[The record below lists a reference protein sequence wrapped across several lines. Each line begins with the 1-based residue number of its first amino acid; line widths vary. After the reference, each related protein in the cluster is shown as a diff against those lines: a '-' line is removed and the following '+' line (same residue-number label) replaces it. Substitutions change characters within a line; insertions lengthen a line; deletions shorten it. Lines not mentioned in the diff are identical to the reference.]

1 MCRRFL
7 PCRGHALRAGLRDTR
22 NGRYAGLSRK
32 SQQVDVVAPFRRFP
46 DSVPVTDGDTD
57 GRPIVCDIAGGTGEK
72 SHECRLSRFKQRF
85 GLVLREQQVDKV
97 ERGYIGEL
105 FAVTA
110 SAQFGDK
117 PLPGIDACGR
127 DVVFPVVLRP
137 QFQCA
142 RPTPPVNEEAH
153 RAQPC
158 EGCGASVGGNPP
170 LYGFDMGVNGHLSH
184 FRPTLDIDEAQDLK
198 TLAAGYDTQI
208 LVIVELAAQGGFHF
222 QRGVAVRTLAP

>member
-1 MCRRFL
+1 MCIRDSSSGAWKR
-7 PCRGHALRAGLRDTR
+7 PARHWINWNPPEAGHSRES
-22 NGRYAGLSRK
+22 LSL
-32 SQQVDVVAPFRRFP
+32 
-46 DSVPVTDGDTD
+46 
-57 GRPIVCDIAGGTGEK
+57 IHIY
-72 SHECRLSRFKQRF
+72 
-85 GLVLREQQVDKV
+85 KV

-127 DVVFPVVLRP
+127 DVVSPVVLRP

-170 LYGFDMGVNGHLSH
+170 LYGFCLLYTSRCV
-184 FRPTLDIDEAQDLK
+184 
-198 TLAAGYDTQI
+198 
-208 LVIVELAAQGGFHF
+208 
-222 QRGVAVRTLAP
+222 

>member
-1 MCRRFL
+1 MGVMQVF
-7 PCRGHALRAGLRDTR
+7 PE
-22 NGRYAGLSRK
+22 K

-105 FAVTA
+105 FTVAA

-170 LYGFDMGVNGHLSH
+170 LYGFDMGVNGRLSH

>member
-1 MCRRFL
+1 MRCGQVCGTHEMGVMQVF
-7 PCRGHALRAGLRDTR
+7 PE
-22 NGRYAGLSRK
+22 K

-57 GRPIVCDIAGGTGEK
+57 GRPIVCDIGGRNGRK

-158 EGCGASVGGNPP
+158 EGCGASVGAIHRCTASIW
-170 LYGFDMGVNGHLSH
+170 V
-184 FRPTLDIDEAQDLK
+184 
-198 TLAAGYDTQI
+198 
-208 LVIVELAAQGGFHF
+208 
-222 QRGVAVRTLAP
+222 